1 MSKTPNRWIGL
12 LFISLAISIVIID
25 GTIVN
30 TIFPSV
36 IADLQLSSTEVQWVN
51 ESYVLVF
58 ASLLLVFGSIG
69 DRIGRRRLLIIGILI
84 FTAASVWAGFST
96 DASTM
101 IIARIAQGVGGA
113 MVLPTT
119 LSLVNA
125 TFQGKERGIAFAVW
139 GSTIGGMVAVGPV
152 LGGWLATDFDWRWA
166 FNINAPLGLIIIIG
180 LLIFATE
187 SKQEQREGRIDWVGA
202 GISVIMFSTLVFG
215 LIEGRAYGWWTV
227 NPGSSFAIGDFK
239 WPETGISVVPVSL
252 AIFVV
257 ATIGF
262 ILWERSREKAQK
274 NVILDLRLFSISSF
288 RNGSIAAGIISM
300 GEFGLLFAIP
310 LWLQNVQGLNA
321 ISSGLVL
328 LWLAGG
334 AFLASGV
341 GGALSGK
348 LAPANAVRIGV
359 LLELIAV
366 AGIAFIASTDGGW
379 QGIAPFLAIYGIG
392 IGLATAQLTGV
403 IMVDVP
409 MEKTGQASGSQSTVR
424 QIGSALGIA
433 VLGTVLFSSSQA
445 AIETRIVNLPSL
457 AVLDETARVDLAT
470 TIAKPVSDSSGGA
483 IVAIPEYLTSQGVPE
498 NVANDITLAAANG
511 FTDGMKATGW
521 AAAFFLLLGLASTFN
536 LGTKSKL
543 VEVAAKPRAKAAPK
557 AKAEPTDKAAPKAA
571 PKAAAKAKPKTK
583 ADAE

>member
-12 LFISLAISIVIID
+12 VFISMAISLVIID

-30 TIFPSV
+30 TIFPSI
-36 IADLQLSSTEVQWVN
+36 IADLRLTSTEVQWVQ

-58 ASLLLVFGSIG
+58 ASLLLVWGTIG
-69 DRIGRRRLLIIGILI
+69 DRVGRRKLLIIGIFI
-84 FTAASVWAGFST
+84 FTAASIWAGFST
-96 DASTM
+96 DAASM
-101 IIARIAQGVGGA
+101 ILARIVQGIGGA

-125 TFQGKERGIAFAVW
+125 TFQGKERGIAFAIW

-187 SKQEQREGRIDWVGA
+187 SKQAQREGRIDWVGA

-215 LIEGRAYGWWTV
+215 LIEGRTYGWWNV
-227 NPGSSFAIGDFK
+227 NPANEFAIGDFK
-239 WPETGISVVPVSL
+239 WPSSGISVIPVSL
-252 AIFVV
+252 AIFVISTV
-257 ATIGF
+257 LF
-262 ILWERSREKAQK
+262 VLWERARERAEK
-274 NVILDLRLFSISSF
+274 NVILDLGLFHIGSF

-310 LWLQNVQGLNA
+310 LWLQNVQGLSPV
-321 ISSGLVL
+321 SSGLVL

-348 LAPANAVRIGV
+348 LSAVNAVRIGV
-359 LLELIAV
+359 LLELVAV
-366 AGIAFIASTDGGW
+366 AGIAFIASTSGGW
-379 QGIAPFLAIYGIG
+379 QGIAPFLAVYGVG
-392 IGLATAQLTGV
+392 VGLATAQLTGV

-409 MEKTGQASGSQSTVR
+409 NDKTGQASGSQSTVR

-433 VLGTVLFSSSQA
+433 VLGTVLFTSTQA
-445 AIETRIVNLPSL
+445 SIETRIVDLPALSV
-457 AVLDETARVDLAT
+457 ADETTRQE
-470 TIAKPVSDSSGGA
+470 IAQLIAGPVADSAGAA
-483 IVAIPEYLTSQGVPE
+483 IVAIPQFLTSQGMPE
-498 NVANDITLAAANG
+498 EVANEVTVAAADG

-521 AAAFFLLLGLASTFN
+521 AAAFFLLLGLASTYN
-536 LGTKSKL
+536 LGSKTKREK
-543 VEVAAKPRAKAAPK
+543 K
-557 AKAEPTDKAAPKAA
+557 AKKVTA
-571 PKAAAKAKPKTK
+571 
-583 ADAE
+583 

>member
-12 LFISLAISIVIID
+12 VFISMAISLVIID

-36 IADLQLSSTEVQWVN
+36 IRDLKLSSTEVQWVQ

-58 ASLLLVFGSIG
+58 ASLLLVWGTIG
-69 DRIGRRRLLIIGILI
+69 DRIGRRRLLIIGIFI
-84 FTAASVWAGFST
+84 FTAASIWAGFST
-96 DASTM
+96 DAPSM
-101 IIARIAQGVGGA
+101 ILARIVQGIGGA

-125 TFQGKERGIAFAVW
+125 TFQGKERGIAFAIW

-187 SKQEQREGRIDWVGA
+187 SKQSQREGRIDWVGA

-215 LIEGRAYGWWTV
+215 LIEGRAYGWWNV
-227 NPGSSFAIGDFK
+227 NPANQFAIGDFK
-239 WPETGISVVPVSL
+239 WPTTGISVIPVSL
-252 AIFVV
+252 AIFVI
-257 ATIGF
+257 ATVVF
-262 ILWERSREKAQK
+262 VLWERSREKAQK
-274 NVILDLRLFSISSF
+274 NVILDLGLFHIGSF

-310 LWLQNVQGLNA
+310 LWLQNVQGLSPV
-321 ISSGLVL
+321 SSGLVL

-348 LAPANAVRIGV
+348 LSAVNAVRIGV

-366 AGIAFIASTDGGW
+366 AGIAFIASTSGGW
-379 QGIAPFLAIYGIG
+379 QGIAPFLAVYGVG
-392 IGLATAQLTGV
+392 VGLATAQLTGV

-409 MEKTGQASGSQSTVR
+409 NEKTGQASGSQSTVR

-433 VLGTVLFSSSQA
+433 VLGTVLFTSTQA
-445 AIETRIVNLPSL
+445 SIETRINELPALS
-457 AVLDETARVDLAT
+457 VVDAPT
-470 TIAKPVSDSSGGA
+470 RQVIADQIAGPVADSAGAA
-483 IVAIPEYLTSQGVPE
+483 IVAIPQFLTSQGMPQD
-498 NVANDITLAAANG
+498 VANQVTIAAADG

-521 AAAFFLLLGLASTFN
+521 AAAFFLLLGLGSTYN
-536 LGTKSKL
+536 LGKKTQREK
-543 VEVAAKPRAKAAPK
+543 K
-557 AKAEPTDKAAPKAA
+557 AKQ
-571 PKAAAKAKPKTK
+571 AAA
-583 ADAE
+583 

>member
-12 LFISLAISIVIID
+12 VFISMAISLVIID

-30 TIFPSV
+30 TIFPS
-36 IADLQLSSTEVQWVN
+36 IIQDLRLTSTEVQWVQ

-58 ASLLLVFGSIG
+58 ASLLLVWGTIG
-69 DRIGRRRLLIIGILI
+69 DRIGRRRLLIIGIFI
-84 FTAASVWAGFST
+84 FTAASIWAGFST
-96 DASTM
+96 DAPSM
-101 IIARIAQGVGGA
+101 ILARIVQGIGGA

-125 TFQGKERGIAFAVW
+125 TFQGKERGIAFAIW

-187 SKQEQREGRIDWVGA
+187 SKQSQREGRIDWVGA

-215 LIEGRAYGWWTV
+215 LIEGRAYGWWNV
-227 NPGSSFAIGDFK
+227 NPANQFAIGDFK
-239 WPETGISVVPVSL
+239 WPTTGISVIPVSL
-252 AIFVV
+252 AIFVI
-257 ATIGF
+257 ATVVF
-262 ILWERSREKAQK
+262 VLWERSREKAQK
-274 NVILDLRLFSISSF
+274 NVILDLGLFHIGSF

-310 LWLQNVQGLNA
+310 LWLQNVQGLSPV
-321 ISSGLVL
+321 SSGLVL

-348 LAPANAVRIGV
+348 LSAVNAVRIGV

-366 AGIAFIASTDGGW
+366 AGIAFIASTSGGW
-379 QGIAPFLAIYGIG
+379 QGIAPFLAVYGVG
-392 IGLATAQLTGV
+392 VGLATAQLTGV

-409 MEKTGQASGSQSTVR
+409 NEKTGQASGSQSTVR

-433 VLGTVLFSSSQA
+433 VLGTVLFTSTQA
-445 AIETRIVNLPSL
+445 SIETRINELPALS
-457 AVLDETARVDLAT
+457 VVDAPT
-470 TIAKPVSDSSGGA
+470 RQVIADQIAGPVADSAGAA
-483 IVAIPEYLTSQGVPE
+483 IVAIPQFLTSQGMPQD
-498 NVANDITLAAANG
+498 VANQVTIAAADG

-521 AAAFFLLLGLASTFN
+521 AAAFFLLLGLGSTYN
-536 LGTKSKL
+536 LGKKTQREK
-543 VEVAAKPRAKAAPK
+543 K
-557 AKAEPTDKAAPKAA
+557 AKQ
-571 PKAAAKAKPKTK
+571 AAA
-583 ADAE
+583 

>member
-12 LFISLAISIVIID
+12 VFISMAISLVIID

-36 IADLQLSSTEVQWVN
+36 IKDLNLSSTEVQWVQ

-58 ASLLLVFGSIG
+58 ASLLLVWGTLG
-69 DRIGRRRLLIIGILI
+69 DRIGRRKLLITGILI
-84 FTAASVWAGFST
+84 FIAASVWAGFST
-96 DASTM
+96 DAASM
-101 IIARIAQGVGGA
+101 ILARIVQGIGGA

-125 TFQGKERGIAFAVW
+125 NFQGKERGIAFAIW

-166 FNINAPLGLIIIIG
+166 FNINAPLGVLIVAG
-180 LLIFATE
+180 LLVFVKE
-187 SKQEQREGRIDWVGA
+187 SKQAQRAGAIDYVGA
-202 GISVIMFSTLVFG
+202 AISVVMFSTLVFG
-215 LIEGRAYGWWTV
+215 LIEGRTYGWWNV
-227 NPGSSFAIGDFK
+227 NEANPFVIGNFA
-239 WPETGISVVPVSL
+239 WPTSGISVIPVSL
-252 AIFVV
+252 AIFVISTV
-257 ATIGF
+257 LF
-262 ILWERSREKAQK
+262 VMWERKRERDGK
-274 NVILDLRLFSISSF
+274 NVILDLGLFHIGSF

-310 LWLQNVQGLNA
+310 LWLQNVEGLSA

-348 LAPANAVRIGV
+348 LSAVNAVRIGV

-366 AGIAFIASTDGGW
+366 AGIAFVASTSGGW
-379 QGIAPFLAIYGIG
+379 AGIAPFLAVYGIG
-392 IGLATAQLTGV
+392 VGLATAQLTGV

-409 MEKTGQASGSQSTVR
+409 MERAGQASGSQSTVR

-433 VLGTVLFSSSQA
+433 VLGTVLFTFTQA
-445 AIETRIVNLPSL
+445 SVEQRIVDLPSL
-457 AVLDETARVDLAT
+457 SVLDAPTRQILAEA
-470 TIAKPVSDSSGGA
+470 IAKPVSDSAGA
-483 IVAIPEYLTSQGVPE
+483 AIASIPRVLTSQGLPE
-498 NVANDITLAAANG
+498 DVANSVAVVAAEG

-521 AAAFFLLLGLASTFN
+521 AAAFFLLLGLGSTYN
-536 LGTKSKL
+536 LGSKTKREKK
-543 VEVAAKPRAKAAPK
+543 AAK
-557 AKAEPTDKAAPKAA
+557 
-571 PKAAAKAKPKTK
+571 
-583 ADAE
+583 